1 MTDTALSLRNVNK
14 SFGQTEIIRG
24 VDLAINTRERHA
36 VIGPNGAGKSTLFNL
51 ISGRLAPSSGAIRLN
66 GEDITGLAP
75 YEINRRG
82 LSRSFQVT
90 NIFPRLSVW
99 ENVRCAVLWSM
110 GYRYSFWHG
119 IDRLADVRQRT
130 EQILA
135 EINLIDRRQTQAGV
149 LAYADQRAL
158 EIGITIAGGADII
171 LLDEPTAGMS
181 RVETDNAVA
190 LIRRVSEQRTLIM
203 IEHDMGV
210 VFDLA
215 DRISV
220 LVYGEIIASD
230 TPERIKADAR
240 VQQAYLGTTA

>member
-1 MTDTALSLRNVNK
+1 
-14 SFGQTEIIRG
+14 
-24 VDLAINTRERHA
+24 
-36 VIGPNGAGKSTLFNL
+36 
-51 ISGRLAPSSGAIRLN
+51 
-66 GEDITGLAP
+66 
-75 YEINRRG
+75 
-82 LSRSFQVT
+82 
-90 NIFPRLSVW
+90 
-99 ENVRCAVLWSM
+99 M

-181 RVETDNAVA
+181 HHEAENAVA
-190 LIRRVSEQRTLIM
+190 LIRKVSAGRTLMM

-230 TPERIKADAR
+230 TPERIKADPA
-240 VQQAYLGTTA
+240 VQEAYLGKAA